1 MDDISVTILNII
13 LTMEMIVYLNNHQFN
28 IKSLLKVVNYSNKM
42 IK

>member
-13 LTMEMIVYLNNHQFN
+13 LKMEMIVYLNNLQFN
-28 IKSLLKVVNYSNKM
+28 IKSSHKAVNYSNKM